1 MNLKTLIAASLL
13 VLGAWLMPFG
23 SARADSVLY
32 DSASFVQG
40 QQSFVQQINISTPGT
55 LTITLTSV
63 PWLDIVADLT
73 GFLSTPSGVVG
84 SSMTSGSE
92 TFSVSAGTIYAHWF
106 GESQG
111 PYNLGVLGVKIVFTT
126 NATPVPL
133 PMSWLLLLSGLG
145 VLFGWQRRQSLSDAA
160 A

>member
-1 MNLKTLIAASLL
+1 MNLKTLIAAPLL
-13 VLGAWLMPFG
+13 VLGAWLMPFS
-23 SARADSVLY
+23 SARADAVLY

-40 QQSFVQQINISTPGT
+40 QQSFVQQMNISTPGT

-73 GFLSTPSGVVG
+73 GFLTTSSGVVG
-84 SSMTSGSE
+84 STMTSGSE
-92 TFSVSAGTIYAHWF
+92 TFSVGAGTIYAHWF

-111 PYNLGVLGVKIVFTT
+111 PYNLGVLGVKIVFTP

-145 VLFGWQRRQSLSDAA
+145 VLFGWQRRRTLPDAA